1 MIIDSAIEHDINI
14 SMYKLCHITERIRPY
29 KKGLINIQNING
41 NTCFEWCLVRY
52 LHPADHHHPAKNENV
67 N

>member
-1 MIIDSAIEHDINI
+1 
-14 SMYKLCHITERIRPY
+14 MYKLCHIMERIRPY